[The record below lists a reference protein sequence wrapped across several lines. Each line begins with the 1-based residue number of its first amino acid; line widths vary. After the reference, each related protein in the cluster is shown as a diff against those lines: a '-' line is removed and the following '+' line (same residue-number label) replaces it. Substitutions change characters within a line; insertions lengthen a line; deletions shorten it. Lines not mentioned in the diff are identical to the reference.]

1 MGVIA
6 DWIERY
12 RPALEDEGFDIEALA
27 SFDADLEQVRQEY
40 YDQGWSD
47 GHECAVA
54 ERVQVLRELVADIN
68 APEIVAHVVP
78 YYKGWQVDGEWL
90 DAWHDAVMAECDRL
104 DGECKAYAWKEVER

>member
-27 SFDADLEQVRQEY
+27 SFDAELEQVRQEY
-40 YDQGWSD
+40 YDQGGSD

-90 DAWHDAVMAECDRL
+90 DAWHDAVERELSRL
-104 DGECKAYAWKEVER
+104 EGSDDAWA